1 MTTSCLSSENSFHA
15 SFMRNRF
22 VRKSMNLPFPYDAS
36 LHMYIFQM
44 TQLYLSRIVNAL
56 LDLLE

>member
-1 MTTSCLSSENSFHA
+1 
-15 SFMRNRF
+15 MRNRF